1 MFLRTPTKR
10 STVKSSNPI
19 EQLSEAL
26 ANADAVVIGAGSGLS
41 ASAGLTYSGER
52 FERYFGDFQAKY
64 GIRDMY
70 SGGFYPFDSPEEH
83 WAWWSRHIMVNRYE
97 KAPKPV
103 YDNLLRLVQDKDYFV
118 LTTNVD
124 HQFQLAGFDKKRL
137 FYTQG
142 DYGLW
147 QCSKPCH
154 QETYDNKEIV
164 RRMFTEQKNM
174 RVPSELVPY
183 CSKCGRPMAMNLRC
197 DDSFVQDAGWHAAA
211 ERYQDFL
218 RRHKG
223 TRVLFLELGV
233 GGNTPVIIKY
243 PFWKM
248 AIQNKN
254 STYVCINQEDVHI
267 PGEIWRRS
275 ISITEDIGT
284 ILSRLPTLQG
294 ESTPDSEAV

>member
-1 MFLRTPTKR
+1 MFLRTSTNR
-10 STVKSSNPI
+10 STVTSSNPI
-19 EQLSEAL
+19 DQLCEAL
-26 ANADAVVIGAGSGLS
+26 TNTDAVVVGAGSGLS

-70 SGGFYPFDSPEEH
+70 SGGFYPFDSLEEH

-103 YDNLLRLVQDKDYFV
+103 YEDLLRLVQDKDYFV

-124 HQFQLAGFDKKRL
+124 HQFQLTGFDKKRL

-147 QCSKPCH
+147 QCSKPCR
-154 QETYDNKEIV
+154 QGTYDNEKTV
-164 RRMFTEQKNM
+164 RRMFAEQKDM

-183 CSKCGRPMAMNLRC
+183 CPKCGRPMTMNLRC
-197 DDSFVQDAGWHAAA
+197 DDSFVQDTGWYAAA

-218 RRHKG
+218 RRHK
-223 TRVLFLELGV
+223 RARMLFLELGV

-243 PFWKM
+243 PFWRMTMQSRKS
-248 AIQNKN
+248 I
-254 STYVCINQEDVHI
+254 YVCINQGEAYI
-267 PGEIWRRS
+267 PGEIRAQS
-275 ISITEDIGT
+275 VGIAADIGAV
-284 ILSRLPTLQG
+284 LRAVR
-294 ESTPDSEAV
+294 SEG